1 MRSFCVKVPDGR
13 LIRRKSA
20 PFHFPALSGR
30 RCRNALPKRG
40 CRNTDVSQ
48 RRKAAGRTSA
58 ESGCLPFPYSIPHAA
73 SFFHPLSCKKIVISA
88 EKSRRG
94 NENRSTA
101 AARRHGGTTAARR
114 HDGST
119 AARWRHGGTMA
130 ARRQDGDRTA
140 TAACGKAQT
149 PPPIR
154 RGRPCAFSF
163 RRRLRPH
170 SSTRTYPSR
179 RVFRRDIRPRAS

>member
-30 RCRNALPKRG
+30 RCRDALPKRG

-101 AARRHGGTTAARR
+101 AARWRHGGTTA
-114 HDGST
+114 
-119 AARWRHGGTMA
+119 RWR
-130 ARRQDGDRTA
+130 RRQDGGG
-140 TAACGKAQT
+140 AACGKAQT

>member
-30 RCRNALPKRG
+30 RCRDALPKRG

-101 AARRHGGTTAARR
+101 TGR
-114 HDGST
+114 
-119 AARWRHGGTMA
+119 RHGGTMA
-130 ARRQDGDRTA
+130 ARRHDGGTA
-140 TAACGKAQT
+140 AGRHGGTMAAACGKAQT